1 MILVPTFDNLTLL
14 GTLLVPSGT
23 CWLHFG
29 RPSVTGACH
38 CTLFC
43 TIWGTGGEHRTK
55 GRRNSP
61 PTVSIHAIWLIQGF
75 TFWRTFHRFPTTFVD
90 QGFFA
95 KWHSRVHGSSVSEG
109 KTAPN
114 IQLLRTRRRLWN
126 RLRWKR
132 SQGAPPPPRLPR
144 RMVRVRTGPPDCL

>member
-1 MILVPTFDNLTLL
+1 MTYPKQDRRIVIDTQLTLTQALKRQKEGIYQQGAPLGSMYIYIKLRGRPPIGNAIVMILVPTFDNLALL

-29 RPSVTGACH
+29 RPSVTGASH

-43 TIWGTGGEHRTK
+43 TIWGTGGAHRPK

-75 TFWRTFHRFPTTFVD
+75 TFLTYF
-90 QGFFA
+90 
-95 KWHSRVHGSSVSEG
+95 SSIFDNFCG
-109 KTAPN
+109 
-114 IQLLRTRRRLWN
+114 
-126 RLRWKR
+126 
-132 SQGAPPPPRLPR
+132 PR
-144 RMVRVRTGPPDCL
+144 RFC